1 MRLLKRLVP
10 VLFILLG
17 LAVMAWVWLG
27 RSATAFSED
36 SRFFYIRSDNASYPQ
51 VLSQLQDQSI
61 LRNTRVFQ
69 LLADW
74 YDYPGHIRPGRYKI
88 SREMSAWD
96 VLRLLRSGKQEPV
109 KLVINK
115 FRTREEFARFAG
127 KQLECDSADLM
138 RVMLSPDSMRI
149 YGLDSFTAM
158 TMVIPDT
165 YQFFWNTSASA
176 LVRRL
181 NREREKFWNDERRAK
196 AGNLGLTPEQVYTLA
211 SIVEEETNKHDE
223 KPRIASVYL
232 NRLSKGMPLGA
243 DPTIKFAMRDF
254 GLKRI
259 LFKHIDAT
267 ASSPYNTYRNKGL
280 PPGPICTPS
289 RKSIDAVLQAE
300 QTDYL
305 FFCARPDFSGYHAFA
320 ANDKEH
326 MRNARAYQA
335 FLDSIRVK

>member
-1 MRLLKRLVP
+1 MRRLKRLVAA
-10 VLFILLG
+10 LFMLLG
-17 LAVMAWVWLG
+17 MALLAGLWLT
-27 RSATAFSED
+27 RDATAFTED
-36 SRFFYIRSDNASYPQ
+36 YRYFYIRSDSASYPE
-51 VLSQLQDQSI
+51 VLDQLRSQSI
-61 LRNTRVFQ
+61 LSGTRAFGI
-69 LLADW
+69 LAQW
-74 YDYPGHIRPGRYKI
+74 TDYADHVRPGRYKI
-88 SREMSAWD
+88 TRGMSEWE
-96 VLRLLRSGKQEPV
+96 VLRLLRSGRQEPV

-127 KQLECDSADLM
+127 RQLECDSADLVRM
-138 RVMLSPDSMRI
+138 MLNPDSMRV

-158 TMVIPDT
+158 TLVIPDT
-165 YQFFWNTSASA
+165 YQLFWNTNASSFFK
-176 LVRRL
+176 RL
-181 NREREKFWNDERRAK
+181 DRERAKFWNEKRRGK
-196 AGNLGLTPEQVYTLA
+196 AEALGLTPEQVYTLA

-232 NRLSKGMPLGA
+232 NRLSRGMPLGA
-243 DPTIKFAMRDF
+243 DPTIKFALRDF
-254 GLKRI
+254 GIKRI
-259 LFKHIDAT
+259 LFRHIDAS

-289 RKSIDAVLQAE
+289 RKSIDAVLEAE

-320 ANDKEH
+320 ADDKTH